1 MEDAAASRLIYFI
14 TPKSNNNFSRIKLV
28 LLKIPEM
35 KIKRKLNVVSLII

>member
-14 TPKSNNNFSRIKLV
+14 AKSNNSRIKLV

>member
-14 TPKSNNNFSRIKLV
+14 ITKSNNNSRIKLV